1 MMLSDTVCYQ
11 IKKSYR
17 KLALKYHPDKNE
29 SEDAKEKFQEI
40 SYAYKYLT
48 EGPEAVGLHD
58 DSSNVGA
65 FDESA
70 SVSLVLTTYSTSTLM
85 VWGRDPGQVNVS
97 HPDTDHTLT
106 VYIEVPQ
113 ALEQAVELLW
123 KIPQMLVELILDMF
137 INAMDSAAAK
147 SARNGNYFDKYRPD
161 IPLTEQDEEE
171 MLRIALELSKSE
183 LSKEEDKNN
192 NQEKE
197 KKTKDDKNF
206 SVKVSADYG
215 ADIPS
220 SSGSNGGQFSD
231 MPMPGSDAREM
242 DDVST
247 YDNCGSDDNQDTVS
261 WYDNIGGLSE
271 NSIYSPMTE
280 VHKSYYSK
288 KHHKTGK
295 DHPRTATSSSS
306 HGNSSKSG
314 PSHTHTA
321 HSHEPDHENIGRR
334 RVSHKPSMAD
344 QTALT
349 TARLTKHMPS
359 SIFHSLCVN
368 AKVGVFT
375 KAEGMTSFLEYAAQR
390 DTPQCHQT
398 CAGSCSHTCTRD
410 GRKFSELV
418 GGSGHGLAAVLDGNV
433 MCSDADPYRGQSN
446 ILVHEFAHTVHRR
459 ALTYSIKNQ
468 FKENI
473 PYI

>member
-1 MMLSDTVCYQ
+1 MRERKRCLEVLNLTEEASEDQ

-65 FDESA
+65 FDETA
-70 SVSLVLTTYSTSTLM
+70 SMDILFRLFPWLIGDRRGHSSFMFSTS
-85 VWGRDPGQVNVS
+85 PGFGFTSFSSSPFHSSFFSEPDDHFMFMEDSPFELRPRFDHLFHFHHHGVGSRHRSGQRQPTRHRPHTHRVNDERPQQTTAPQGNS
-97 HPDTDHTLT
+97 STSRSFPTDF
-106 VYIEVPQ
+106 IEISDDEEETP
-113 ALEQAVELLW
+113 LRSTTFSGTISGTPMGNPPNE
-123 KIPQMLVELILDMF
+123 
-137 INAMDSAAAK
+137 
-147 SARNGNYFDKYRPD
+147 RNGNYFDKYRPD

-183 LSKEEDKNN
+183 LSREEDTNN
-192 NQEKE
+192 NQKE
-197 KKTKDDKNF
+197 NKKTKDDKNF

-215 ADIPS
+215 PDIPS
-220 SSGSNGGQFSD
+220 SSNEGQFSD
-231 MPMPGSDAREM
+231 MTMPCSEARDM

-288 KHHKTGK
+288 KHLKTGK

-321 HSHEPDHENIGRR
+321 HSHEPDHGNIGRR
-334 RVSHKPSMAD
+334 RVNHKPSMAD
-344 QTALT
+344 QA
-349 TARLTKHMPS
+349 KHGSHNLHVPKNS
-359 SIFHSLCVN
+359 
-368 AKVGVFT
+368 
-375 KAEGMTSFLEYAAQR
+375 KAEKA
-390 DTPQCHQT
+390 
-398 CAGSCSHTCTRD
+398 
-410 GRKFSELV
+410 
-418 GGSGHGLAAVLDGNV
+418 
-433 MCSDADPYRGQSN
+433 RGT
-446 ILVHEFAHTVHRR
+446 HHKH
-459 ALTYSIKNQ
+459 
-468 FKENI
+468 
-473 PYI
+473 

>member
-1 MMLSDTVCYQ
+1 MAQGRNPVRERKRCLEVLNLTEEASEDQ

-70 SVSLVLTTYSTSTLM
+70 SMDILFRLFPWLIGDRRGHSSFMFSTGPGFGFTSFSSSPFHSSFFSEPDDHFMFMEESPFEMRPRFDHLFHFHPHGLGSRPRSGQRQPPRHRPHSHRIHVERSPQPSRTAQQNNSSTSTSF
-85 VWGRDPGQVNVS
+85 P
-97 HPDTDHTLT
+97 TD
-106 VYIEVPQ
+106 YIEISDDEDTPLRGTTGSGTSSGTPMENSQ
-113 ALEQAVELLW
+113 NE
-123 KIPQMLVELILDMF
+123 
-137 INAMDSAAAK
+137 

-295 DHPRTATSSSS
+295 DHPRTASSSS
-306 HGNSSKSG
+306 SFGNSSKSG

-344 QTALT
+344 QV
-349 TARLTKHMPS
+349 KHGSHNLHVPKNS
-359 SIFHSLCVN
+359 
-368 AKVGVFT
+368 
-375 KAEGMTSFLEYAAQR
+375 KAEKA
-390 DTPQCHQT
+390 
-398 CAGSCSHTCTRD
+398 
-410 GRKFSELV
+410 
-418 GGSGHGLAAVLDGNV
+418 
-433 MCSDADPYRGQSN
+433 RGT
-446 ILVHEFAHTVHRR
+446 HHKH
-459 ALTYSIKNQ
+459 
-468 FKENI
+468 
-473 PYI
+473 

>member
-1 MMLSDTVCYQ
+1 MPMFQFLS
-11 IKKSYR
+11 
-17 KLALKYHPDKNE
+17 
-29 SEDAKEKFQEI
+29 
-40 SYAYKYLT
+40 T
-48 EGPEAVGLHD
+48 E
-58 DSSNVGA
+58 
-65 FDESA
+65 
-70 SVSLVLTTYSTSTLM
+70 
-85 VWGRDPGQVNVS
+85 
-97 HPDTDHTLT
+97 
-106 VYIEVPQ
+106 
-113 ALEQAVELLW
+113 
-123 KIPQMLVELILDMF
+123 
-137 INAMDSAAAK
+137 

-306 HGNSSKSG
+306 YGNSSKSG

-344 QTALT
+344 QV
-349 TARLTKHMPS
+349 KHGSHNLHVPKNS
-359 SIFHSLCVN
+359 
-368 AKVGVFT
+368 
-375 KAEGMTSFLEYAAQR
+375 KAEKA
-390 DTPQCHQT
+390 
-398 CAGSCSHTCTRD
+398 
-410 GRKFSELV
+410 
-418 GGSGHGLAAVLDGNV
+418 
-433 MCSDADPYRGQSN
+433 RGT
-446 ILVHEFAHTVHRR
+446 HHKH
-459 ALTYSIKNQ
+459 
-468 FKENI
+468 
-473 PYI
+473 

>member
-1 MMLSDTVCYQ
+1 MAQRRNPVRERKRCLEVLNLTEEASEDQ

-65 FDESA
+65 FDETA
-70 SVSLVLTTYSTSTLM
+70 SMDILFRLFPWLIGDRRGHSSFMFSTGPGFGFTSFSSSPFHSSFFSEPDDHFMFMEDSPFEMRPRFDHLFHFHPHGLGSRQRQRQPPRHRHTHHINTRTVPQDNSSTSRSFPTEDFIEISDDEENTPLR
-85 VWGRDPGQVNVS
+85 GTPGSGPSSGAPMGN
-97 HPDTDHTLT
+97 PPN
-106 VYIEVPQ
+106 E
-113 ALEQAVELLW
+113 
-123 KIPQMLVELILDMF
+123 
-137 INAMDSAAAK
+137 
-147 SARNGNYFDKYRPD
+147 SARNGDYFEKYRPD

-192 NQEKE
+192 NQKEE

-231 MPMPGSDAREM
+231 MPMPGSDAC
-242 DDVST
+242 DIDGVST

-321 HSHEPDHENIGRR
+321 HSHEPDHGNIGRR
-334 RVSHKPSMAD
+334 RVNHRHSMPDEVKHGSHNLHVPKNSNAEK
-344 QTALT
+344 
-349 TARLTKHMPS
+349 ARGTHHKH
-359 SIFHSLCVN
+359 
-368 AKVGVFT
+368 
-375 KAEGMTSFLEYAAQR
+375 
-390 DTPQCHQT
+390 
-398 CAGSCSHTCTRD
+398 
-410 GRKFSELV
+410 
-418 GGSGHGLAAVLDGNV
+418 
-433 MCSDADPYRGQSN
+433 
-446 ILVHEFAHTVHRR
+446 
-459 ALTYSIKNQ
+459 
-468 FKENI
+468 
-473 PYI
+473 

>member
-1 MMLSDTVCYQ
+1 MRERKRCLEVLNLTEEASEDL

-70 SVSLVLTTYSTSTLM
+70 SMDILFRLFPWLIGDRRGHSSFMFSTGPGFGFTSFSSSPFHSSFFSEPDDHFMFMEESPFEMRPRFDHLFHFHPHGLGSRPRSGQRQPPRHRPHSHRIHVERPPQPSRTAQQNNSSTSTSF
-85 VWGRDPGQVNVS
+85 P
-97 HPDTDHTLT
+97 TE
-106 VYIEVPQ
+106 YIEISDDEDTP
-113 ALEQAVELLW
+113 LRGTTGSGTSSGTPMENSPNE
-123 KIPQMLVELILDMF
+123 
-137 INAMDSAAAK
+137 

-231 MPMPGSDAREM
+231 MPMPSSDAREM

-295 DHPRTATSSSS
+295 DHPRTASSSS
-306 HGNSSKSG
+306 SLGNSSKSG

-344 QTALT
+344 QV
-349 TARLTKHMPS
+349 KHGSHNLHVPKNS
-359 SIFHSLCVN
+359 
-368 AKVGVFT
+368 
-375 KAEGMTSFLEYAAQR
+375 KAEKA
-390 DTPQCHQT
+390 
-398 CAGSCSHTCTRD
+398 
-410 GRKFSELV
+410 
-418 GGSGHGLAAVLDGNV
+418 
-433 MCSDADPYRGQSN
+433 RGT
-446 ILVHEFAHTVHRR
+446 HHKH
-459 ALTYSIKNQ
+459 
-468 FKENI
+468 
-473 PYI
+473 

>member
-1 MMLSDTVCYQ
+1 MAQGRNPVRERKRCLEVLNLTEEASEDQ

-70 SVSLVLTTYSTSTLM
+70 SMDILFRLFPWLIGDRRGHSSFMFSTGPGFGFTSFSSSPFHSSFFSEPDDHFMFMEESPFEMRPRFDHLFHFHPHGLGSRPRSGQRQPPRHRPHSHRIHVERPPQPSRTAQQNNSSTSTSF
-85 VWGRDPGQVNVS
+85 P
-97 HPDTDHTLT
+97 TD
-106 VYIEVPQ
+106 YIEISDDEDTP
-113 ALEQAVELLW
+113 LRGTTGSGTSSGTPMENSPNE
-123 KIPQMLVELILDMF
+123 
-137 INAMDSAAAK
+137 

-231 MPMPGSDAREM
+231 MPMPRSDAREM

-295 DHPRTATSSSS
+295 DHPRTASSSS
-306 HGNSSKSG
+306 SLGNSSKSG

-344 QTALT
+344 QV
-349 TARLTKHMPS
+349 KHGSHNLHVPKNS
-359 SIFHSLCVN
+359 
-368 AKVGVFT
+368 
-375 KAEGMTSFLEYAAQR
+375 KAEKA
-390 DTPQCHQT
+390 
-398 CAGSCSHTCTRD
+398 
-410 GRKFSELV
+410 
-418 GGSGHGLAAVLDGNV
+418 
-433 MCSDADPYRGQSN
+433 RGT
-446 ILVHEFAHTVHRR
+446 HHKH
-459 ALTYSIKNQ
+459 
-468 FKENI
+468 
-473 PYI
+473 

>member
-1 MMLSDTVCYQ
+1 MAQGRNPVRERKRCLEVLNLTEEASEDQ

-70 SVSLVLTTYSTSTLM
+70 SMDILFRLFPWLIGDRRGHSSFMFSTGPGFGFTSFSSSPFHSSFFSEPDDHFMFMEESPFEMRPRFDHLFHFHPHGLGSRPRSGQRQPPRQRPHSHRIHVERSPQPSRTAQPNNSSTS
-85 VWGRDPGQVNVS
+85 GSFP
-97 HPDTDHTLT
+97 TD
-106 VYIEVPQ
+106 YIEISDDEDTPLRGTTGSGTSSGTPMENSQ
-113 ALEQAVELLW
+113 NE
-123 KIPQMLVELILDMF
+123 
-137 INAMDSAAAK
+137 

-231 MPMPGSDAREM
+231 MPMPSSDAREM

-295 DHPRTATSSSS
+295 DHPRTASSSS
-306 HGNSSKSG
+306 SLGNSSKSG

-344 QTALT
+344 QV
-349 TARLTKHMPS
+349 KHGSHNLHVPKNS
-359 SIFHSLCVN
+359 
-368 AKVGVFT
+368 
-375 KAEGMTSFLEYAAQR
+375 KAEKA
-390 DTPQCHQT
+390 
-398 CAGSCSHTCTRD
+398 
-410 GRKFSELV
+410 
-418 GGSGHGLAAVLDGNV
+418 
-433 MCSDADPYRGQSN
+433 RGT
-446 ILVHEFAHTVHRR
+446 HHKH
-459 ALTYSIKNQ
+459 
-468 FKENI
+468 
-473 PYI
+473 

>member
-1 MMLSDTVCYQ
+1 MAQGRNPVRERKRCLEVLNLTEEASEDQ

-70 SVSLVLTTYSTSTLM
+70 SMDILFRLFPWLIGDRRGHSSFMFSTGPGFGFTSFSSSPFHSSFFSEPDDHFMFMEESPFEMRPRFDHLFHFHPHGLGSRPRSGQRQPPRHRPHSHRIHVERSPQPSRTAPQNNSSTSTSF
-85 VWGRDPGQVNVS
+85 P
-97 HPDTDHTLT
+97 TD
-106 VYIEVPQ
+106 YIEISDDEDTPLRGTTGSGTSSGTPMENSQ
-113 ALEQAVELLW
+113 NE
-123 KIPQMLVELILDMF
+123 
-137 INAMDSAAAK
+137 

-295 DHPRTATSSSS
+295 DHPRTASSSS
-306 HGNSSKSG
+306 SLGNSSKSG

-344 QTALT
+344 QV
-349 TARLTKHMPS
+349 KHGSHNLHVPKNS
-359 SIFHSLCVN
+359 
-368 AKVGVFT
+368 
-375 KAEGMTSFLEYAAQR
+375 KAEKA
-390 DTPQCHQT
+390 
-398 CAGSCSHTCTRD
+398 
-410 GRKFSELV
+410 
-418 GGSGHGLAAVLDGNV
+418 
-433 MCSDADPYRGQSN
+433 RGT
-446 ILVHEFAHTVHRR
+446 HHKH
-459 ALTYSIKNQ
+459 
-468 FKENI
+468 
-473 PYI
+473 

>member
-1 MMLSDTVCYQ
+1 MRERKRCLEVLNLTEEASEDQ

-70 SVSLVLTTYSTSTLM
+70 SMDILFRLFPWLIGDRRGHSSFMFSTGPGFGFTSFSSSPFHSSFFSEPDDHFMFMEESPFEMRPRFDHLFHFHPHGLGSRPRSGQRQPPRHRPHSHRIHVERPPQPSRTAQQNNSSTSTSF
-85 VWGRDPGQVNVS
+85 P
-97 HPDTDHTLT
+97 TD
-106 VYIEVPQ
+106 YIEISDDEDTP
-113 ALEQAVELLW
+113 LRGTTGSGTSSGTPMENTPNE
-123 KIPQMLVELILDMF
+123 
-137 INAMDSAAAK
+137 

-231 MPMPGSDAREM
+231 MPMPRSDAREM

-295 DHPRTATSSSS
+295 DHPRTASSSS
-306 HGNSSKSG
+306 SLGNSSKSG

-344 QTALT
+344 QV
-349 TARLTKHMPS
+349 KHGSHNLHVPKNS
-359 SIFHSLCVN
+359 
-368 AKVGVFT
+368 
-375 KAEGMTSFLEYAAQR
+375 KAEKA
-390 DTPQCHQT
+390 
-398 CAGSCSHTCTRD
+398 
-410 GRKFSELV
+410 
-418 GGSGHGLAAVLDGNV
+418 
-433 MCSDADPYRGQSN
+433 RGT
-446 ILVHEFAHTVHRR
+446 HHKH
-459 ALTYSIKNQ
+459 
-468 FKENI
+468 
-473 PYI
+473 